1 VSGAAAKAAVDAPMA
16 DTTNASASARLQ
28 IVFFFMVCYAPFLKY
43 LWLCINLVCSIPE
56 AALKFSRE
64 SAGKVSQ
71 IRHSIHAVQ
80 SSSWNGTE
88 KKVKT
93 S

>member
-1 VSGAAAKAAVDAPMA
+1 
-16 DTTNASASARLQ
+16 
-28 IVFFFMVCYAPFLKY
+28 YAPFLKY

-71 IRHSIHAVQ
+71 IRHSACVIQGTPTRQPTDGCSFQ
-80 SSSWNGTE
+80 SIVGLNLPAPASA
-88 KKVKT
+88 KT
-93 S
+93 